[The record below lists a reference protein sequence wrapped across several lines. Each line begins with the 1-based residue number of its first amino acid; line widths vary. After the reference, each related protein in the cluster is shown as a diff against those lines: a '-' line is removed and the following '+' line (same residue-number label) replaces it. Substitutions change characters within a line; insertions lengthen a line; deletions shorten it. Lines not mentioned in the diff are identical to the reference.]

1 MFFTALTDFSSYPS
15 FETHTGRHSA
25 VGVYVS
31 LWSCCLCMSPEVWF
45 SPQSL
50 CNHFVF
56 REESE
61 YKLLLFWLY
70 TYFSAG
76 KYHGI
81 KKVVKIQ
88 EVYSEVI
95 NGFNCVCGT
104 PVYCVSW
111 ALISTQI
118 HEIWRILLQWLKIL
132 LPPFFSSLPR
142 KCTLI
147 EEASRSCKTG
157 ISQLLLLSA
166 SLLKP
171 IFISSW
177 WWKAGI
183 CDKV

>member
-76 KYHGI
+76 KYHGRWWRFRRY
-81 KKVVKIQ
+81 IQ
-88 EVYSEVI
+88 KLLMVLTVFVAPLFTVSAEHWSRHRYMRSEESCCNGSRFYS
-95 NGFNCVCGT
+95 
-104 PVYCVSW
+104 
-111 ALISTQI
+111 
-118 HEIWRILLQWLKIL
+118 
-132 LPPFFSSLPR
+132 
-142 KCTLI
+142 
-147 EEASRSCKTG
+147 
-157 ISQLLLLSA
+157 LLS
-166 SLLKP
+166 SPHFPESVLLSKKP
-171 IFISSW
+171 VE
-177 WWKAGI
+177 A
-183 CDKV
+183 VRQA